1 MAVPWRWL
9 PWKWLV
15 RRAARQHGFLDPLAF
30 MARLR
35 QFAQPSEVSEPIE
48 LLRAGA
54 LFHARGLLNT
64 RVIQHNL
71 DWVWPYWIE
80 EQFDPYS
87 DAFLPR
93 AFSVTHVNLTHRN
106 WTAVGRPDCSEL
118 PIIDPRGLVT
128 PLLDRW
134 SLDAWVMGDGAQPLF
149 PSRASWASQV
159 LDTAGGVA
167 VESEAREGD
176 SRVHQRAWVEREGA
190 DFQLRLSYTAYAPT
204 GGELVLAVRPYNPE
218 GVSFIHEVGL
228 TPDDQGWHIEGTDRV
243 RFDQPPDRHM
253 VSDYQHGD
261 VAMHLQD
268 APEARQGRC
277 QVGLAT
283 AAACFRIE
291 PGQARELTLTVPLPD
306 AEEQA
311 EAKWSDALADTAALD
326 CPDGRDRFLYDA
338 ALRTLVLH
346 TVNDVVPGPY
356 TYKRFWFRD
365 AAFIVSALLD
375 AGLTERGRRALAL
388 FTPRQNPA
396 TGYYHSQEGEWDSN
410 GQVLWIMARFAALTG
425 EALPTDW
432 LRGLRRGARW
442 IARKRTAARTAE
454 PHAGLL
460 PAGFSAEHF
469 GPNDY
474 YYWDDLWAVAGLRA
488 MAPVFE
494 AAGDD
499 EAGERAR
506 CEAADLEA
514 TLERCFHR
522 DAERLGCAAMPAS
535 PYRRLDAGAVG
546 TLAAGYPLQL
556 RSPLDPALMGTV
568 EYLYRHTR
576 VHGGFFQDMIHS
588 GVNAYLT
595 LHMAQVLMRAGDARC
610 FELMDAVA
618 DLASATGQWPEAIHP
633 RTRGGCMGDG
643 QHVWAAAEWVAIV
656 RNAFAREVD
665 DGLIIAGG
673 IPPRW
678 LRAGQPVRFGP
689 TPTPYGPVRVTVT
702 PEGGQKVRVSWA
714 IDGER
719 LPAWLQVGGAG
730 LEPVAAAVDADS
742 VEVRRAPSV
751 P

>member
-1 MAVPWRWL
+1 MPWSWL

-15 RRAARQHGFLDPLAF
+15 RRAARKHGFLDPLAF

-80 EQFDPYS
+80 EQFDPHS

-118 PIIDPRGLVT
+118 PIVDPRGLVT

-134 SLDAWVMGDGAQPLF
+134 SLDAWVMGDDGEALL
-149 PSRASWASQV
+149 PSRAERAWQV
-159 LDTAGGVA
+159 LDTSGGVA
-167 VESEAREGD
+167 VESETREAD
-176 SRVHQRAWVEREGA
+176 QRLHQRAWVEREGEH
-190 DFQLRLSYTAYAPT
+190 FWLTVRYTAYAPK
-204 GGELVLAVRPYNPE
+204 GGELVLSVRPYNPE
-218 GVSFIHEVGL
+218 GVSFVHEVGL
-228 TPDDQGWHIEGTDRV
+228 TTDERGWHIEGTDRV
-243 RFDQPPDRHM
+243 RFDQAPARHV

-261 VAMHLQD
+261 VAMHLRD
-268 APEARQGRC
+268 APSASQGRC
-277 QVGLAT
+277 QSGLVT
-283 AAACFRIE
+283 AAACFGIE
-291 PGQARELTLTVPLPD
+291 PGLARSLTVTVPLPD
-306 AEEQA
+306 AVEQQPQD
-311 EAKWSDALADTAALD
+311 WPDALAGAATLEI
-326 CPDGRDRFLYDA
+326 PDGRDRFLYEA
-338 ALRTLVLH
+338 AVRTLVLH
-346 TVNDVVPGPY
+346 TVDDVVPGPY

-375 AGLTERGRRALAL
+375 AGLIERARRALAL

-410 GQVLWIMARFAALTG
+410 GQVLWIMARFAAVTG
-425 EALPTDW
+425 ETLPSDW

-442 IARKRTAARTAE
+442 IARKRTAPETKQ

-474 YYWDDLWAVAGLRA
+474 YYWDDLWAIAGLRA
-488 MAPVFE
+488 IAPVFE
-494 AAGDD
+494 AAGDA

-506 CEAADLEA
+506 HEAEDLAA
-514 TLERCFHR
+514 TLERCLDR
-522 DAERLGCAAMPAS
+522 DAARLGYAAMPAS
-535 PYRRLDAGAVG
+535 PYRRLDAGAIG

-556 RSPLDPALMGTV
+556 RPAQDPALLGTV

-595 LHMAQVLMRAGDARC
+595 LHMAQVLMRAGDTRC

-618 DLASATGQWPEAIHP
+618 ELASPTGQWPEAIHP
-633 RTRGGCMGDG
+633 RTGGGCMGDG

-656 RNAFAREVD
+656 RNAFVREVD

-678 LRAGQPVRFGP
+678 LRAGQPLRFGP
-689 TPTPYGPVRVTVT
+689 TPTPYGGVEVTAIPEAGQRVRVAW
-702 PEGGQKVRVSWA
+702 S

-719 LPAWLQVGGAG
+719 SPAWLQVGGAG
-730 LEPVAAAVDADS
+730 LEPVDVAADETS
-742 VEVRRAPSV
+742 VTLGRTPSV
-751 P
+751 L